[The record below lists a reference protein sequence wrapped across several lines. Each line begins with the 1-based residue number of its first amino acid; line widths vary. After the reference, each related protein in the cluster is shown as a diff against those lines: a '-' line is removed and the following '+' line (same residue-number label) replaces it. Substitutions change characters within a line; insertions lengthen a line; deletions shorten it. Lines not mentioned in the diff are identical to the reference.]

1 VIVFILKILKSL
13 PNEFAAV
20 AFLAGRG
27 GKFLKVGQTLNKE
40 KIWGFRVATRK
51 ISNVMEDGQD

>member
-20 AFLAGRG
+20 AFLAGG
-27 GKFLKVGQTLNKE
+27 QFLKGGQTLNRG
-40 KIWGFRVATRK
+40 KIWSFLVGTRK
-51 ISNVMEDGQD
+51 VSNVMEDGQD